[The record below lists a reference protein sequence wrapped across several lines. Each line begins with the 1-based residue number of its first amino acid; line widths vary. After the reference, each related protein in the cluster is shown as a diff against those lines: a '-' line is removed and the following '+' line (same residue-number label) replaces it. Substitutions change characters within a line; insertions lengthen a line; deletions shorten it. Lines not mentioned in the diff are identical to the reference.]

1 MRMAGRMGG
10 KQVKV
15 KNLQVLQILK
25 DKNVIVVKGAI
36 PGPNNG
42 YLNITN

>member
-1 MRMAGRMGG
+1 MGG
-10 KQVKV
+10 KRVTYQ
-15 KNLQVLQILK
+15 NLQVLKVLK
-25 DKNVIVVKGAI
+25 DKNVIILKGAI